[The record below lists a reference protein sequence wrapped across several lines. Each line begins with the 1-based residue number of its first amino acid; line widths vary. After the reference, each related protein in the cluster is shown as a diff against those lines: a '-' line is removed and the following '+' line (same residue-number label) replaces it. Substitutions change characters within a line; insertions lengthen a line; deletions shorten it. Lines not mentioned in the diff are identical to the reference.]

1 MPQQNMS
8 AFTPLNP
15 QRRAIPAW
23 LLSAVVHGVILI
35 VAVLAFRGVTHGLPD
50 EAPRNIGIALAE
62 ISEAGEMQYFSEE
75 KAAPLSGG
83 ESREPAESE
92 TGDNTGLTAAL
103 PSAAAENSLVS
114 PDLDLPGQPEAGIG
128 AASKLLVAASAN
140 GGGRRLV
147 LPGSDDSAF
156 IASEMAD
163 RIARR
168 PSGPVAKVSL
178 FGGKAASGRT
188 FLFVIDR
195 SKSMGEDGYGGLHA
209 AQKELHKQ
217 LKSLTPEHK
226 FQIIAYHHK
235 PVYLLG
241 KRDLLPA
248 TTENVDSIPAYF
260 DGLAAFGATEHEMA
274 LLAALRLKPDAIFFL
289 TDGGDPYL
297 TDGQIER
304 IATRAGQST
313 TIHCIEFG
321 FDAAP
326 KADNFMQRLASRCG
340 GGYGYM
346 NMRNRK

>member
-1 MPQQNMS
+1 MQSQLAAGKADTN
-8 AFTPLNP
+8 
-15 QRRAIPAW
+15 QRRAVPAW
-23 LLSAVVHGVILI
+23 ALSAVVHGVIFL
-35 VAVLAFRGVTHGLPD
+35 VAALGLRGVSQGLPD
-50 EAPRNIGIALAE
+50 EAPRNVGIALAE
-62 ISEAGEMQYFSEE
+62 VSESGEMEYFSEE

-92 TGDNTGLTAAL
+92 SGDSLGIAAAL
-103 PSAAAENSLVS
+103 PSAASEESLIS
-114 PDLDLPGQPEAGIG
+114 PDIDLPGQPEAGIG
-128 AASKLLVAASAN
+128 ESSELLVAASAT
-140 GGGRRLV
+140 GGGRRLI

-156 IASEMAD
+156 IAQEMAD

-168 PSGPVAKVSL
+168 PSGPVGKVSL
-178 FGGKAASGRT
+178 FGSTAASGRT
-188 FLFVIDR
+188 FVFVIDR
-195 SKSMGEDGYGGLHA
+195 SKSMGEEGYGGLHA

-217 LKSLTPEHK
+217 LKSLAPQHR

-248 TTENVDSIPAYF
+248 TPENIDSILPYF

-274 LLAALRLKPDAIFFL
+274 LLAALRLKPDAVFFL

-297 TDGQIER
+297 NANQIDR
-304 IATRAGQST
+304 IAERAGKAT

-321 FDAAP
+321 FNAAP
-326 KADNFMQRLASRCG
+326 EKDNFMQRLAARCG

-346 NMRNRK
+346 NMRKRN